1 MHRVYGTPRTITS
14 IKYFKKQHRTAR
26 MWKELNFNEKSDL
39 AQLVFNY
46 KSMGL
51 HQGLHSSKTDITT
64 CIVCLNISKKLS
76 SD

>member
-1 MHRVYGTPRTITS
+1 
-14 IKYFKKQHRTAR
+14 
-26 MWKELNFNEKSDL
+26 MWKELNFHEKSDQAPL
-39 AQLVFNY
+39 AFNY